1 MVKIKN
7 KKISESGLRAI
18 EGSRQRHT
26 INKTLETSLGNEVR
40 EFRRKLGLTVAQLAN
55 LAGLSTGM
63 MSKLEN
69 GHASPSL
76 ATLQSLS
83 KALNVPITSFL
94 RQFVSQRDANFT
106 GSGEGQIVQR
116 RGSRAGY
123 EYRLLGR
130 NWGKTIAIE
139 PYFITIAEGSDGF
152 TYFQH
157 DGIEFAYMLGGK
169 MTYRHGN
176 KIYTLNE
183 GDSLFFDADV
193 PHGPEEF
200 LKLPISMIT
209 VIVYNRY
216 SES

>member
-1 MVKIKN
+1 M
-7 KKISESGLRAI
+7 
-18 EGSRQRHT
+18 
-26 INKTLETSLGNEVR
+26 
-40 EFRRKLGLTVAQLAN
+40 AN

-63 MSKLEN
+63 MSKIEN

-76 ATLQSLS
+76 ATLQFLS

-94 RQFVSQRDANFT
+94 RQFVSQRAANFT
-106 GSGEGQIVQR
+106 RSGEGKIVQR

-130 NWGKTIAIE
+130 NCGKAIAIE
-139 PYFITIAEGSDGF
+139 PYFITISEGADGF

-157 DGIEFAYMLGGK
+157 DGIEFDYILEGK

-176 KIYTLNE
+176 KIYTLNK

-200 LKLPISMIT
+200 LKLPISMIS